1 MSYEDRVAISTPE
14 GVELDLVVAGLG
26 SRFIAISIDTLIQC
40 ALLFGVWAVAGS
52 ISTKSGWAAA
62 FATTGTFLV
71 LWGYF
76 TFFEGFNAGR
86 TPGKMVAGLRTTSA
100 DGTALGFGASAVR
113 NLVRFVD
120 FLPFFYGVGMISIFA
135 TAHDQRLGD
144 LAAGTL
150 VLRERREA
158 DSFQAPVAA
167 PRPWTPVPPGSDVA
181 PASGPTEALAAR
193 ASDPSAPPWTTW
205 DVSAVNVPETTVAQ
219 QFLWRRWEIEWN
231 ARVHLSSQLAARLR
245 PKVGGEIDGLPDEA
259 VIEGIVAAKST
270 RA

>member
-1 MSYEDRVAISTPE
+1 VSYEDRVAIATPE

-158 DSFQAPVAA
+158 DSFPAPVAA
-167 PRPWTPVPPGSDVA
+167 PRPWTPV
-181 PASGPTEALAAR
+181 
-193 ASDPSAPPWTTW
+193 ASDPAAPPWTTW

-231 ARVHLSSQLAARLR
+231 ARVHLGSQLAARLR
-245 PKVGGEIDGLPDEA
+245 PKVGGELDGLPDEA

>member
-14 GVELDLVVAGLG
+14 GVELDRVVAGLG

-40 ALLFGVWAVAGS
+40 ALLLAVLVAAGS
-52 ISTKSGWAAA
+52 ISASNGWATALG
-62 FATTGTFLV
+62 TTAMFLV

-86 TPGKMVAGLRTTSA
+86 TPGKMAAGLRTTSS

-120 FLPFFYGVGMISIFA
+120 FLPLFYGVGMISIFA
-135 TAHDQRLGD
+135 TTHDQRLGD

-150 VLRERREA
+150 VLRERRAA
-158 DSFQAPVAA
+158 DSYQAPVAA
-167 PRPWTPVPPGSDVA
+167 PRPWTPVPAGPDATSM
-181 PASGPTEALAAR
+181 SGPSGMLAALAA
-193 ASDPSAPPWTTW
+193 DPSAPPWGTW
-205 DVSAVNVPETTVAQ
+205 DVSAVSAPETTVAQ
-219 QFLWRRWEIEWN
+219 QFLWRRWEIEWD
-231 ARVHLSSQLAARLR
+231 ARVHLGSQLAARLR